1 MRIIILK
8 AYAKTDIGAKRQ
20 TNQDYIFCSM
30 QPVGSLPNLF
40 IVADG
45 MGGHKAGDLASRY
58 TVEEFLRSVRESGA
72 ENPISIIEDAVRTAN
87 LALIDKSKESIDYEG
102 MGTTLVVATFID
114 RSLYIAN
121 VGDSRLYIINNEIQQ
136 ITRDHSLVEEMI
148 SLGEIDRKNARTH
161 EKKNIITRAIGVDTE
176 VVADFFEVEYSKG
189 DIILMCSDGLSNMI
203 EDSDIKAIVND
214 GNDLLEITDT
224 LIDVANNN
232 GGKDNISVVLIE
244 PDCEEVKEC

>member
-1 MRIIILK
+1 
-8 AYAKTDIGAKRQ
+8 
-20 TNQDYIFCSM
+20 
-30 QPVGSLPNLF
+30 
-40 IVADG
+40 
-45 MGGHKAGDLASRY
+45 
-58 TVEEFLRSVRESGA
+58 
-72 ENPISIIEDAVRTAN
+72 
-87 LALIDKSKESIDYEG
+87 
-102 MGTTLVVATFID
+102 
-114 RSLYIAN
+114 
-121 VGDSRLYIINNEIQQ
+121 
-136 ITRDHSLVEEMI
+136 MI

>member
-1 MRIIILK
+1 MK

-58 TVEEFLRSVRESGA
+58 TVEKFLDSVKGSEA
-72 ENPISIIEDAVRTAN
+72 ENPISIIEEAVRYAN
-87 LALIDKSKESIDYEG
+87 LALMDKAKESIDYEG

-114 RSLYIAN
+114 KSLYIAN
-121 VGDSRLYIINNEIQQ
+121 VGDSRLYIVNNEIQQ

-148 SLGEIDRKNARTH
+148 NLGEIDRRNARTH
-161 EKKNIITRAIGVDTE
+161 EKKNIITRAIGVDSE

-203 EDSDIKAIVND
+203 EDEDMKMIINE
-214 GNDLLEITDT
+214 GNDVSEIANK
-224 LIDVANNN
+224 LIEVANNN
-232 GGKDNISVVLIE
+232 GGKDNISIVLVE
-244 PDCEEVKEC
+244 PD

>member
-1 MRIIILK
+1 MK

-58 TVEEFLRSVRESGA
+58 TVEEFLRSVRESEA
-72 ENPISIIEDAVRTAN
+72 ENPISIIEEAVREAN
-87 LALIDKSKESIDYEG
+87 LALMEKAKESIDYEG

-114 RSLYIAN
+114 KSIYIAN
-121 VGDSRLYIINNEIQQ
+121 VGDSRLYLINNEIQQ

-176 VVADFFEVEYSKG
+176 VMADFFEVEYAKG

-214 GNDLLEITDT
+214 GNDLSEITDT
-224 LIDVANNN
+224 LIEVANNN

-244 PDCEEVKEC
+244 PDYEEVKKC

>member
-1 MRIIILK
+1 MK

-58 TVEEFLRSVRESGA
+58 TVEKFLDSVKSSEA
-72 ENPISIIEDAVRTAN
+72 ENPISIIEEAVRYAN
-87 LALIDKSKESIDYEG
+87 LALMDKAKESIDYEG

-114 RSLYIAN
+114 KSLYIAN
-121 VGDSRLYIINNEIQQ
+121 VGDSRLYIVNNEIQQ

-148 SLGEIDRKNARTH
+148 NLGEIDRRNARTH
-161 EKKNIITRAIGVDTE
+161 EKKNIITRAIGVDSE

-203 EDSDIKAIVND
+203 EDEDMKMIINE
-214 GNDLLEITDT
+214 GNDVSEIANK
-224 LIDVANNN
+224 LIEVANNN
-232 GGKDNISVVLIE
+232 GGKDNISVVLVE
-244 PDCEEVKEC
+244 PD

>member
-1 MRIIILK
+1 MK

-58 TVEEFLRSVRESGA
+58 TVEKFLDSVKGSEA
-72 ENPISIIEDAVRTAN
+72 ENPISIIEEAVRYAN
-87 LALIDKSKESIDYEG
+87 LALMDKAKESIDYEG

-114 RSLYIAN
+114 KSLYIAN
-121 VGDSRLYIINNEIQQ
+121 VGDSRLYIVNNEIQQ

-148 SLGEIDRKNARTH
+148 NLGEIDRRNARTY
-161 EKKNIITRAIGVDTE
+161 EKKNIITRAIGVDSE

-203 EDSDIKAIVND
+203 EDEDMKMIINE
-214 GNDLLEITDT
+214 GNDVSEIANK
-224 LIDVANNN
+224 LIEVANNN
-232 GGKDNISVVLIE
+232 GGKDNISVVLVE
-244 PDCEEVKEC
+244 PD

>member
-1 MRIIILK
+1 MK
-8 AYAKTDIGAKRQ
+8 AFAKTDIGAKRQ

-58 TVEEFLRSVRESGA
+58 TVEEFLKSVQESSA
-72 ENPISIIEDAVRTAN
+72 ENPISIIEEAVRHAN
-87 LALIDKSKESIDYEG
+87 LSLIRKSKESIDYDG
-102 MGTTLVVATFID
+102 MGTTLVVATFIGK
-114 RSLYIAN
+114 SLYIAN
-121 VGDSRLYIINNEIQQ
+121 IGDSRLYLVNNDIQQ

-161 EKKNIITRAIGVDTE
+161 EKKNIITRAIGVDSE
-176 VVADFFEVEYSKG
+176 VVADFFEIEYSKG

-203 EDSDIKAIVND
+203 DDEEIKEIINE
-214 GNDLLEITDT
+214 GTDLSEITNK
-224 LIDVANNN
+224 LIEVANRN
-232 GGKDNISVVLIE
+232 GGRDNISVVLIE
-244 PDCEEVKEC
+244 PDYKEVKPC

>member
-1 MRIIILK
+1 MK

-58 TVEEFLRSVRESGA
+58 TVEKFLDSVKGSEA
-72 ENPISIIEDAVRTAN
+72 ENPISIIEEAVRYAN
-87 LALIDKSKESIDYEG
+87 LALMDKAKESIDYEG

-114 RSLYIAN
+114 KSLYIAN
-121 VGDSRLYIINNEIQQ
+121 VGDSRLYIVNNEIQQ

-148 SLGEIDRKNARTH
+148 NLGEIDRRNARTH
-161 EKKNIITRAIGVDTE
+161 EKKNIITRAIGVDSE

-203 EDSDIKAIVND
+203 EDEDMKMIINE
-214 GNDLLEITDT
+214 GNDVSEIANK
-224 LIDVANNN
+224 LIEVAKNN
-232 GGKDNISVVLIE
+232 GGKDNISVVLVE
-244 PDCEEVKEC
+244 PD

>member
-1 MRIIILK
+1 MK

-58 TVEEFLRSVRESGA
+58 TVEKFLDSVKGSEV
-72 ENPISIIEDAVRTAN
+72 ENPISIIEEAVRYAN
-87 LALIDKSKESIDYEG
+87 LALMDKAKESIDYEG

-114 RSLYIAN
+114 KSLYIAN
-121 VGDSRLYIINNEIQQ
+121 VGDSRLYIVNNEIQQ

-148 SLGEIDRKNARTH
+148 NLGEIDRRNARTH
-161 EKKNIITRAIGVDTE
+161 EKKNIITRAIGVDSE

-203 EDSDIKAIVND
+203 EDEDMKMIINE
-214 GNDLLEITDT
+214 GNDVSEIANK
-224 LIDVANNN
+224 LIEVANNN
-232 GGKDNISVVLIE
+232 GGKDNISVVLVE
-244 PDCEEVKEC
+244 PD

>member
-1 MRIIILK
+1 MK

-58 TVEEFLRSVRESGA
+58 TVEKFLDSVKGSEA
-72 ENPISIIEDAVRTAN
+72 ENPISIIEEAVRYAN
-87 LALIDKSKESIDYEG
+87 LALMDKAKESIDYEG

-114 RSLYIAN
+114 KSLYIAN
-121 VGDSRLYIINNEIQQ
+121 VGDSRLYIVNNEIQQ

-148 SLGEIDRKNARTH
+148 NLGEIDRRNARTH
-161 EKKNIITRAIGVDTE
+161 EKKNIITRAIGVDSE

-203 EDSDIKAIVND
+203 EDEDMKMIIND
-214 GNDLLEITDT
+214 GNDVSEIANK
-224 LIDVANNN
+224 LIEVANNN
-232 GGKDNISVVLIE
+232 GGKDNISVVLVE
-244 PDCEEVKEC
+244 PD

>member
-1 MRIIILK
+1 MK

-58 TVEEFLRSVRESGA
+58 TVEKFLDFVKGSEA
-72 ENPISIIEDAVRTAN
+72 ENPISIIEEAVRYAN
-87 LALIDKSKESIDYEG
+87 LALMDKAKESIDYEG

-114 RSLYIAN
+114 KSLYIAN
-121 VGDSRLYIINNEIQQ
+121 VGDSRLYIVNNEIQQ

-148 SLGEIDRKNARTH
+148 NLGEIDRRNARTH
-161 EKKNIITRAIGVDTE
+161 EKKNIITRAIGVDSE

-203 EDSDIKAIVND
+203 EDEDMKMIINE
-214 GNDLLEITDT
+214 GNDVSEIANK
-224 LIDVANNN
+224 LIEVANNN
-232 GGKDNISVVLIE
+232 GGKDNISVVLVE
-244 PDCEEVKEC
+244 PD

>member
-1 MRIIILK
+1 MK
-8 AYAKTDIGAKRQ
+8 AFAKTDIGAKRQ

-58 TVEEFLRSVRESGA
+58 TVEEFLKSVQESSA
-72 ENPISIIEDAVRTAN
+72 ENPISIIEEAVRHAN
-87 LALIDKSKESIDYEG
+87 LYLIRKSKESIDYDG
-102 MGTTLVVATFID
+102 MGTTLVVATFIGK
-114 RSLYIAN
+114 SLYIAN
-121 VGDSRLYIINNEIQQ
+121 VGDSRLYLVNNDIQQ

-161 EKKNIITRAIGVDTE
+161 EKKNIITRAIGVDSE
-176 VVADFFEVEYSKG
+176 VVADFFEIEYSKG

-203 EDSDIKAIVND
+203 DDEEIKEIINE
-214 GNDLLEITDT
+214 GTDLSEITNK
-224 LIDVANNN
+224 LIEVANRN
-232 GGKDNISVVLIE
+232 GGRDNISVVLIE
-244 PDCEEVKEC
+244 PDYEEVKPC

>member
-1 MRIIILK
+1 MK

-58 TVEEFLRSVRESGA
+58 TVEKFLDSVKGSEA
-72 ENPISIIEDAVRTAN
+72 ENPISIIEEAVRYAN
-87 LALIDKSKESIDYEG
+87 LALMDKAKESIDYEG

-114 RSLYIAN
+114 KSLYIAN
-121 VGDSRLYIINNEIQQ
+121 VGDSRLYIVNNEIQQ

-148 SLGEIDRKNARTH
+148 NLGEIDRRNARTH
-161 EKKNIITRAIGVDTE
+161 EKKKIMTRAIGVDSE

-203 EDSDIKAIVND
+203 EDEDMKMIINE
-214 GNDLLEITDT
+214 GNDVSEIANK
-224 LIDVANNN
+224 LIEVANNN
-232 GGKDNISVVLIE
+232 GGKDNISVVHVE
-244 PDCEEVKEC
+244 PD

>member
-1 MRIIILK
+1 MK

-58 TVEEFLRSVRESGA
+58 TVEKFLDSVKGSEA
-72 ENPISIIEDAVRTAN
+72 ENPISIIEEAVRYAN
-87 LALIDKSKESIDYEG
+87 LALMDKAKESIDYEG

-114 RSLYIAN
+114 KSLYIAN
-121 VGDSRLYIINNEIQQ
+121 VGDSRLYIVNNEIQQ

-148 SLGEIDRKNARTH
+148 NLGEIDRRNARTH
-161 EKKNIITRAIGVDTE
+161 EKKNIITRAIGVDSE

-189 DIILMCSDGLSNMI
+189 DIILICSDGLSNMI
-203 EDSDIKAIVND
+203 EDEDMKMIINE
-214 GNDLLEITDT
+214 GNDVSEIANK
-224 LIDVANNN
+224 LIEVANNN
-232 GGKDNISVVLIE
+232 GGKDNISVVLVE
-244 PDCEEVKEC
+244 PD

>member
-1 MRIIILK
+1 MK

-20 TNQDYIFCSM
+20 TNQDYVFCSM

-58 TVEEFLRSVRESGA
+58 TVEEFLETVKNSKA
-72 ENPISIIEDAVRTAN
+72 DNPITIIEEAVTKSN
-87 LALIDKSKESIDYEG
+87 LSLIKKSKESIDYEG
-102 MGTTLVVATFID
+102 MGTTLVVATIIGK
-114 RSLYIAN
+114 SIYIAN
-121 VGDSRLYIINNEIQQ
+121 VGDSRLYLINNEIQQ

-161 EKKNIITRAIGVDTE
+161 EKKNIITRAIGVDSE
-176 VVADFFEVEYSKG
+176 VVPDFFEVDYVEG

-203 EDSDIKAIVND
+203 EDEDIKLIINQ
-214 GNDLLEITDT
+214 GNDLSEITDK
-224 LIDVANNN
+224 LIDEANKN
-232 GGKDNISVVLIE
+232 GGRDNISVILVE
-244 PDCEEVKEC
+244 PDYGEVKGC